1 MKKIGNAPHPSAHQH
16 THDVLG
22 LFTCLL
28 DDVMTPKIIF
38 MILIK
43 SRDVIV
49 GWQSKQMELIDM
61 LLWEWKCKVLNNINK
76 EEYGSSMSEDARGDA
91 LNLLSY
97 IGFINFV
104 QISSYFFGVFEPLWL
119 GRLFFIMHNTCCLNT
134 KASVWQLTAVQR

>member
-1 MKKIGNAPHPSAHQH
+1 MKKIGNAPHPSAHKH

-61 LLWEWKCKVLNNINK
+61 LL
-76 EEYGSSMSEDARGDA
+76 
-91 LNLLSY
+91 
-97 IGFINFV
+97 
-104 QISSYFFGVFEPLWL
+104 
-119 GRLFFIMHNTCCLNT
+119 
-134 KASVWQLTAVQR
+134 

>member
-1 MKKIGNAPHPSAHQH
+1 MKKIGNAPHPSAHKH

-76 EEYGSSMSEDARGDA
+76 EEYGSCNYVWGLHGEMH
-91 LNLLSY
+91 L
-97 IGFINFV
+97 
-104 QISSYFFGVFEPLWL
+104 ISLVILVL
-119 GRLFFIMHNTCCLNT
+119 
-134 KASVWQLTAVQR
+134 